1 VQRPLH
7 GLSQAIHHI
16 IAQIVE
22 AEFVIGAI
30 GDIAGIGFTTRNL
43 AEMLQAAVILA
54 LVFIFRIID
63 KSAVMDDDAGREP
76 QGMEDRGHPAG
87 ADARQVVIDRH
98 QVGALAFQGIE
109 V

>member
-7 GLSQAIHHI
+7 GLSQAIYHI

-30 GDIAGIGFTTRNL
+30 GDIAGIGFTTWNL
-43 AEMLQAAVILA
+43 AEMLQATVILA

-63 KSAVMDDDAGREP
+63 ESAVMDDDAGREP
-76 QGMEDRGHPAG
+76 QGMEDRSHPAG
-87 ADARQVVIDRH
+87 ADTRQIVIDRH
-98 QVGALAFQGIE
+98 QVGALALQGIE